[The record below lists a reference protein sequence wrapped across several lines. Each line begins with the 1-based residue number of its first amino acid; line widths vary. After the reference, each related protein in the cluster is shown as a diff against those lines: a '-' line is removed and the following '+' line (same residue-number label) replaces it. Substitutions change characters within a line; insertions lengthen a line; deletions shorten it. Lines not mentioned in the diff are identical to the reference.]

1 MSGNCFVRCFDSDQ
15 WLSYSCTCLF
25 SSTSNPEQAQRAV
38 EEEAR
43 KKAARAGSDKKKK
56 RTIRKLSEEDIDMMN
71 NPEAWDDS
79 STTTTVWDVINRNDM
94 KTFRDLL
101 LENPELAHIR
111 SKDGRGPMW
120 WAHEYGR
127 STFVTLLKKLGVSET
142 LPDANGITPLSL
154 STVAKD

>member
-1 MSGNCFVRCFDSDQ
+1 MEIALCVVSIVTNGYLTHALVSF
-15 WLSYSCTCLF
+15 F
-25 SSTSNPEQAQRAV
+25 SNSNPEQAQRAV
-38 EEEAR
+38 EEEER

-79 STTTTVWDVINRNDM
+79 SLTTTVWDVINRNDM